1 MQWTDLL
8 SNIER
13 YTQQHKRS
21 VSIDSID
28 LNAVFL
34 QISRHKT
41 WFLIRQNA
49 CVKVVI
55 LVCEWNTIK

>member
-21 VSIDSID
+21 VSINSID
-28 LNAVFL
+28 LIKRRFFATF
-34 QISRHKT
+34 KT
-41 WFLIRQNA
+41 QDLIFNEAER
-49 CVKVVI
+49 
-55 LVCEWNTIK
+55 VC